1 MVSDANHGVVVGRS
15 VLQVWH
21 GTETMGLVDDSSGY
35 NLIASSV
42 VLQASVDMCG
52 FHVGIG
58 FGITDM
64 PAGSSTFIIGQ
75 KGACRATLSL
85 TASRFGDGDFEEQII
100 GGDWG
105 GEQALGE
112 RVIRAQRY

>member
-35 NLIASSV
+35 NLIVNSV